1 MGLMKCM
8 LVLSTF
14 VFTLSAFAQE
24 AERPKQLDSLN
35 FLEGKF
41 ILDPTIKSE
50 DQSTVVGQWT
60 LMKQHMRVE
69 MSGTIMG
76 MKMEG
81 MMMVSWDAAAQKYS
95 ATWFDS
101 MGGGA
106 ITGTGEMKGDVLT
119 TLTPVIDLMGQ
130 KARIRTIFTKKKD
143 GFNMNV
149 AMGDGDKYETFVDN
163 TYIRA
168 K

>member
-1 MGLMKCM
+1 MCLEKLRGLEPLLALMKYM

-14 VFTLSAFAQE
+14 ALTLSAYAQE

-69 MSGTIMG
+69 VSGTIMG

-81 MMMVSWDAAAQKYS
+81 MKM
-95 ATWFDS
+95 
-101 MGGGA
+101 
-106 ITGTGEMKGDVLT
+106 
-119 TLTPVIDLMGQ
+119 
-130 KARIRTIFTKKKD
+130 
-143 GFNMNV
+143 
-149 AMGDGDKYETFVDN
+149 
-163 TYIRA
+163 
-168 K
+168 